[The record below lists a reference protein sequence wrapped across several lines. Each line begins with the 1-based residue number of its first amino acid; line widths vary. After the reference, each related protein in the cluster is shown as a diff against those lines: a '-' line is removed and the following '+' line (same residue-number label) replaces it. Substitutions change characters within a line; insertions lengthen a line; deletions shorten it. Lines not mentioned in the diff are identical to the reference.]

1 MQYQCL
7 PGSCPL
13 SPYIT
18 HSCKGR
24 EAPSCQSPRDF
35 FFIHAEIAAWRH
47 CKSGHSKVLRVVTQ
61 GSCYR
66 VGSNT
71 GWEWTCSLAGRQ
83 AGVNHTSK
91 FSKRP
96 ALRIS
101 QCSKK
106 GRKLCSAEVQSVT
119 VLAFSWLGTPGRG
132 TRKKC
137 TFNIKRISP
146 LAAKNYSCC
155 RITPDCML
163 IFMCRPVASWSQK
176 DIRQEGG
183 EMSKW

>member
-1 MQYQCL
+1 MQ
-7 PGSCPL
+7 
-13 SPYIT
+13 
-18 HSCKGR
+18 R
-24 EAPSCQSPRDF
+24 ELLG
-35 FFIHAEIAAWRH
+35 RH
-47 CKSGHSKVLRVVTQ
+47 CKSGPSKVLRVVAQ

-66 VGSNT
+66 VSSHT

-83 AGVNHTSK
+83 AGVNHTSRL
-91 FSKRP
+91 SKRP

-106 GRKLCSAEVQSVT
+106 SRKLCSAEVQSVI

-137 TFNIKRISP
+137 TFNVKRISP
-146 LAAKNYSCC
+146 LAVKSCSCC

-163 IFMCRPVASWSQK
+163 IHVFMCRPGASWSQK
-176 DIRQEGG
+176 DIQQEGG
-183 EMSKW
+183 EMSECLHTQMEKGLHLLPF